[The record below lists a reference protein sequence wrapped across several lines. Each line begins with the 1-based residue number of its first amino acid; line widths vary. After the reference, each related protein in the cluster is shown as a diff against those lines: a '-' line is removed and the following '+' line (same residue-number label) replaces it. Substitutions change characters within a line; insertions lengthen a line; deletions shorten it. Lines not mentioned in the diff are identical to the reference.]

1 MLDTIKE
8 LRLKTNA
15 GIVACKE
22 ALAEANGDIEKAVTI
37 LRKKGLS
44 IAAKKSSRAANQ
56 GLVESYIHA
65 NGKIGVLIEVNCE
78 TDFVAKNEDF
88 KTLVKEL
95 LLQIAAANPKFLSR
109 EDVPLPL
116 IENEKDIIK
125 EQSKGKPAHALEK
138 IVEGKLAKFY
148 EDNCLL
154 DQVFIKDQSVKINQL
169 ITDAVAKIG
178 ENIVVKRFARFQ
190 LGEE

>member
-154 DQVFIKDQSVKINQL
+154 DQVFIIDQSVKINQL